1 MRTNRRMSHLQLQAD
16 SCNTDTARRVKPPL
30 LETADFNDA
39 RNPPVRSAPPPVPF
53 RPRCVAVM
61 RPQARPV
68 RIRSLRQRP
77 SGRREATAENRSG
90 SSADHLRRPVS
101 DASGSVCRQTHPTRP
116 TVASQGTGHDV
127 NRQRQPVREIGG
139 NLKWH
144 EVIGDPTLAN
154 AILDR
159 LVHNA
164 YKLDLKGDSMRK
176 RSRPSTRTENRDS

>member
-1 MRTNRRMSHLQLQAD
+1 
-16 SCNTDTARRVKPPL
+16 
-30 LETADFNDA
+30 
-39 RNPPVRSAPPPVPF
+39 
-53 RPRCVAVM
+53 M
-61 RPQARPV
+61 RPQVRPV

>member
-1 MRTNRRMSHLQLQAD
+1 MTNRRMSHLQLQAD

-101 DASGSVCRQTHPTRP
+101 DASGSV
-116 TVASQGTGHDV
+116 
-127 NRQRQPVREIGG
+127 G
-139 NLKWH
+139 NEADRADRRTLRARLWLLKAQ
-144 EVIGDPTLAN
+144 VT
-154 AILDR
+154 
-159 LVHNA
+159 
-164 YKLDLKGDSMRK
+164 M
-176 RSRPSTRTENRDS
+176 

>member
-1 MRTNRRMSHLQLQAD
+1 MTNRRMSHLQL
-16 SCNTDTARRVKPPL
+16 
-30 LETADFNDA
+30 
-39 RNPPVRSAPPPVPF
+39 PPVRSAPPPVPF

-176 RSRPSTRTENRDS
+176 RSRPSTRTVRLARSRGRVNACGLRSS